1 MLAKGNLLF
10 YKVIGYNYIP
20 LQALLCM
27 DKKRY
32 KTKGYIHFDNR
43 VSIDKVETKIK
54 NEDWVA
60 RHGFY
65 PFIHFKIKFKKY
77 NKKSNGK
84 KTKERDIYYASHL
97 DSYIYKYYGEKLN
110 EYYNNAVKQ
119 LNINEVA
126 IAYRNNLSGQSNIH
140 FAREVFDFIKSNDS
154 AYIYVADFTNFFDEI
169 EHKYLKE
176 KLKYILKQQAL
187 PKDYYTVFKN
197 ITKYS
202 YIEKEKI
209 EAILGEKYSKEDI
222 RNLHRFFNTKEF
234 RTFKKDSILR
244 NLSGFGI
251 PQGAGISSICSN
263 IYLLDF
269 DQRVNTYVKKYKGL
283 YRRYCDDIIIVIP
296 IEEDIKGY
304 NYQSHNNFIECVKN
318 SIPRLEIQPEKTGH
332 YYYSNS
338 KILSINKNLRP
349 SKLDYL
355 GFSFDGRSVQIREKS
370 LFNYYTRAYRK
381 VRICNRKSREF
392 GRKSYRK
399 SLYQNYTHLGKM
411 RRGHGNFLSYV
422 SRAQKIFDENSSTV
436 NLMNRQIKKHWKR
449 INKRLEKVQDGEKE
463 IYLNRILKELSIF
476 KKKE

>member
-1 MLAKGNLLF
+1 
-10 YKVIGYNYIP
+10 
-20 LQALLCM
+20 M
-27 DKKRY
+27 DKKKY
-32 KTKGYIHFDNR
+32 KAKGYIHFDNR
-43 VSIDKVETKIK
+43 VSINKVETKIK
-54 NEDWVA
+54 NPDWVA

-65 PFIHFKIKFKKY
+65 PFIHFKITFKKY
-77 NKKSNGK
+77 NKKHNGENS
-84 KTKERDIYYASHL
+84 KERDIYYASHL

-110 EYYNNAVKQ
+110 EYYNRVVRELGFND
-119 LNINEVA
+119 VA

-140 FAREVFDFIKSNDS
+140 FAREVINFIKSNDR
-154 AYIYVADFTNFFDEI
+154 AYIYVADFTKFFDRIDHE
-169 EHKYLKE
+169 YLKE
-176 KLKYILKQQAL
+176 KLKFVLKQQSL

-209 EAILGEKYSKEDI
+209 DAVLGEKYSKEDI
-222 RNLHRFFNTKEF
+222 RNLHRLFNTKEF
-234 RTFKKDSILR
+234 RIFKKNSILR

-269 DQRVNTYVKKYKGL
+269 DQRVSTYVKGHKGL

-296 IEEDIKGY
+296 VEGDIEGY
-304 NYQSHNNFIECVKN
+304 DYQSHINFIEDVKT

-338 KILSINKNLRP
+338 KILSISENLRV

-355 GFSFDGRSVQIREKS
+355 GFSFDGRCVRIREKS
-370 LFNYYTRAYRK
+370 LFKYYTRAYRK

-399 SLYQNYTHLGKM
+399 SLYRNYTHLGKK
-411 RRGHGNFLSYV
+411 RKGHGNFLSYV
-422 SRAQKIFDENSSTV
+422 SRAQKVFDEDSSTV

-449 INKRLEKVQDGEKE
+449 INKRLEKVQNGGKDMYFK
-463 IYLNRILKELSIF
+463 RILKELSVF
-476 KKKE
+476 KKED